1 MPSALA
7 SNLGKGTRHSTF
19 GWRCIQFAA
28 TFHHIP
34 RGPSVCARRPSN
46 GTRRSTFWWL
56 ALAAVRTPGSGPW
69 AVMTL
74 RQPSYTARAVIYGP
88 AQSSR
93 RTGAVIC
100 GAAEEHFLQR
110 ASDELSADLW
120 RETCTTLQLLDLASW
135 RQQPSRLCFSVYF
148 LLVGSRMMPTR

>member
-1 MPSALA
+1 M
-7 SNLGKGTRHSTF
+7 R
-19 GWRCIQFAA
+19 FAA

-69 AVMTL
+69 AVMTVW
-74 RQPSYTARAVIYGP
+74 QPSYTAQAVIYGP
-88 AQSSR
+88 AHSSR
-93 RTGAVIC
+93 PTGAVIG

-110 ASDELSADLW
+110 ASDELSVGCTTLG
-120 RETCTTLQLLDLASW
+120 ETCTTLQLLDLASW
-135 RQQPSRLCFSVYF
+135 REQPSRLCFSVYF
-148 LLVGSRMMPTR
+148 AHCWLAHDATSATHCDHRFQQPHVSTHGR

>member
-1 MPSALA
+1 MHRISPCHRLLRAVWA
-7 SNLGKGTRHSTF
+7 RAPGTRPLGDDAYNLLPHFITYHADHQCVRE
-19 GWRCIQFAA
+19 W
-28 TFHHIP
+28 
-34 RGPSVCARRPSN
+34 PSN

-93 RTGAVIC
+93 PTGAVIG
-100 GAAEEHFLQR
+100 GAAEEHLLQR
-110 ASDELSADLW
+110 ASDALSADLW

-135 RQQPSRLCFSVYF
+135 RQQPSRLCFSV
-148 LLVGSRMMPTR
+148 